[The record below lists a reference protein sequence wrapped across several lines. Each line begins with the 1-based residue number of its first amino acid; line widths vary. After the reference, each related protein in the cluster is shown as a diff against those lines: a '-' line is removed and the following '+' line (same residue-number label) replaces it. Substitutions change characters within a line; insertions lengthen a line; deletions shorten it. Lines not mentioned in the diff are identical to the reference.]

1 MALDILCIAVVGF
14 CGFRGARTG
23 VLRQVLRVLC
33 LILAFIVAWLLVGRV
48 SSFISRQL
56 QISSSLCLVISGLA
70 IWVLSYVALR
80 MLALHPEQAAAHVQR
95 WLGARAE
102 YLVA

>member
-1 MALDILCIAVVGF
+1 
-14 CGFRGARTG
+14 
-23 VLRQVLRVLC
+23 
-33 LILAFIVAWLLVGRV
+33 
-48 SSFISRQL
+48 
-56 QISSSLCLVISGLA
+56 
-70 IWVLSYVALR
+70 